1 MPVVYSLVGALVGLV
16 LASLVFFVLRKKQSS
31 ELLEANQEVERIRL
45 EAEKRADE
53 IRKEAHLESRE
64 IESRAHEYE
73 HETRQ
78 SRLELQ
84 KLEQRLTKKE
94 ENIERKG
101 DLLTTKETEI
111 QTREKKAGQREKN
124 VSELSKTYERL
135 NEQARQ
141 TLEKVAGMT
150 SDEAKQILIAELVA
164 EAKLDSAKELKAIED
179 ETTDHAE
186 AKAKKILSHALSR
199 YAGEFVAEQVV
210 SVINIPNEEM
220 KGRIIGREGRNIR
233 AFEAATGVDLIIDDT
248 PEAVVVSGF
257 SAVRREVA
265 RLALAKLVQDG
276 RIHPSRI
283 EEVVKKTQ
291 AEVDGLIKKAGEQAA
306 MEMNVFGLHG
316 ELVKL
321 IGRLRYRTSYGQNVL
336 AHSIE
341 VAHLAG
347 LLAGE
352 LGINIKQAKRAALL
366 HDIGKA
372 ADQELEGP
380 HHVVGAQLA
389 KKYGEPSA
397 IVNAIRAHHETPET
411 VLDHV
416 VMASDAVSGARPGAR
431 RELLES
437 YLKRLEDL
445 EGISKSF
452 KGVEE
457 AFAFQAGREIR
468 VLVHPEKI
476 KDEELIVLSRD
487 IAKKIEQE
495 LTYPGR
501 IKVAVIRQ
509 TRAEEFAK

>member
-1 MPVVYSLVGALVGLV
+1 MPLLYILIGFVGGLV
-16 LASLVFFVLRKKQSS
+16 VGIAVFLAFKKRQTAELVRAKAAAGQVAGDAQ
-31 ELLEANQEVERIRL
+31 
-45 EAEKRADE
+45 KRAE
-53 IRKEAHLESRE
+53 QIRKEALLEARE
-64 IESRAHEYE
+64 IENRAHEYE

-78 SRLELQ
+78 RRLELQ
-84 KLEQRLTKKE
+84 KTAQRLVKKE

-101 DLLTTKETEI
+101 DLLTAKELDL
-111 QTREKKAGQREKN
+111 QNREKKLAGREKDARTLA
-124 VSELSKTYERL
+124 EDYERL
-135 NEQARQ
+135 NEKVRE
-141 TLEKVAGMT
+141 TLERVAGMT
-150 SDEAKQILIAELVA
+150 VEEAKMALVQEMVA
-164 EAKLDSAKELKAIED
+164 EAKLDAARELKGIED
-179 ETTDHAE
+179 EARDRAE
-186 AKAKKILSHALSR
+186 QNAKKTLATALSR
-199 YAGEFVAEQVV
+199 FAGEFVVEQVV
-210 SVINIPNEEM
+210 SVINLPNEEM

-265 RLALAKLVQDG
+265 RLALGKLVSDG

-291 AEVDGLIKKAGEQAA
+291 HEVDQLIKQAGERAT
-306 MEMNVFGLHG
+306 MEVNIYGLHP

-321 IGRLRYRTSYGQNVL
+321 LGRLRYRTSYGQNVL

-341 VAHLAG
+341 VSFIAG

-352 LGINIKQAKRAALL
+352 LGQNVKVARRAALL

-389 KKYGEPSA
+389 KKYGESA
-397 IVNAIRAHHETPET
+397 QVVQAIRVHHEEPAAI
-411 VLDHV
+411 LDHLV
-416 VMASDAVSGARPGAR
+416 IAADALSGARPGAR

-468 VLVHPEKI
+468 VLVRP
-476 KDEELIVLSRD
+476 DQVDDAELAVLSRD
-487 IAKKIEQE
+487 IARKIEQD

-509 TRAEEFAK
+509 TRVEAYAK

>member
-1 MPVVYSLVGALVGLV
+1 MPIVYSLVSVLVGFAI
-16 LASLVFFVLRKKQSS
+16 ASLVFFFLRKKRSVDVLQ
-31 ELLEANQEVERIRL
+31 AGQDVERIRL

-53 IRKEAHLESRE
+53 IRKEAHLEARE

-78 SRLELQ
+78 ARLELQ
-84 KLEQRLTKKE
+84 KLEQRLMKKE

-101 DLLTTKETEI
+101 DLLTAKEQEL
-111 QTREKKAGQREKN
+111 QSREKKAALREKN
-124 VSELSKTYERL
+124 VAELSTTYERL

-164 EAKLDSAKELKAIED
+164 EAKLDSAKELKAIEE
-179 ETTDHAE
+179 ETIDQAE
-186 AKAKKILSHALSR
+186 HKAKKIISHALSR

-210 SVINIPNEEM
+210 SVINLPNEEM

-265 RLALAKLVQDG
+265 RISLERLVQDG

-283 EEVVKKTQ
+283 EEIVKKVET
-291 AEVDGLIKKAGEQAA
+291 EVEALIKKAGEQAA
-306 MEMNVFGLHG
+306 MELNIFGLHP

-321 IGRLRYRTSYGQNVL
+321 VGRLRYRTSYGQNVL
-336 AHSIE
+336 AHSME

-352 LGINIKQAKRAALL
+352 LGDNVKLARRAALL

-380 HHVVGAQLA
+380 HHIVGAQLA
-389 KKYGEPSA
+389 KKYGENSA
-397 IVNAIRAHHETPET
+397 IVQAIRAHHETPET

-416 VMASDAVSGARPGAR
+416 VMAADAVSGARPGAR

-445 EGISKSF
+445 EAISKSF

-468 VLVHPEKI
+468 ILVSPEQV

-509 TRAEEFAK
+509 TRAEDYAK